1 MKNNLFVSICALI
14 LISACQPAAEPAA
27 DMEKVKIEIQN
38 LENAWADA
46 MNVRDVDALMA
57 LYADDAVAM
66 GGRLSQHFRKG
77 RHPQKNRKRF

>member
-46 MNVRDVDALMA
+46 MNERDVDALMT

-66 GGRLSQHFRKG
+66 GEDYPSISGKEAIRK
-77 RHPQKNRKRF
+77 KNRKRF